1 VSLLL
6 QHGIAMASSAPM
18 TVTSASLPE
27 REQVRPGAVT
37 QAERLT
43 MSASKRG
50 HGVHPKRKSPA
61 GGRKWMRF
69 IALTRSANLKTCKQL
84 RATYFY
90 EACTSAI
97 RADATGAK
105 APARRPSQCS
115 DPGFRCSVGNVSS
128 AIAPSALPPGR
139 LIARVLEQ

>member
-1 VSLLL
+1 
-6 QHGIAMASSAPM
+6 
-18 TVTSASLPE
+18 
-27 REQVRPGAVT
+27 
-37 QAERLT
+37 
-43 MSASKRG
+43 
-50 HGVHPKRKSPA
+50 
-61 GGRKWMRF
+61 MRF

-105 APARRPSQCS
+105 APARRPSQRS
-115 DPGFRCSVGNVSS
+115 DPGFRCSVGSVSS

-139 LIARVLEQ
+139 LIARVLKQWLRRLQGDATPRRALTSSASLARRKKQLREAKRSA